1 MRGSKIYVVV
11 AMLLFC
17 NLSFAQKIKV
27 ACVGNSITENYAL
40 PLKDKYPTILQRLL
54 GTQYDVRNYGI
65 GGRTMLRKGNYSYWN
80 EARYKEVLEW
90 NPDIVII
97 KMGTN
102 DAKPGNWAHKEEF
115 VTDYVDFVD
124 SFKSLT
130 SKPKIYLCYPLPA
143 FPGNVLPV
151 DDRIIADEMIPMIKQ
166 VGSRTEVSIIDLHTP
181 FIGKSDFVYDKIHPN
196 VKGTTTMARIIAKA
210 ICPKK
215 SFPKPL
221 LHSKVD
227 VIFIGN
233 SITEG
238 TYLQTPPPMAAALYL
253 DSLGYDV
260 KYANCG
266 MSGYTTYNFLP
277 PGRAFLKVVSAADSI
292 YKKGEMLV
300 FSMKLGTNDSACKGT
315 TGAPVSAS
323 AYKVNMQIIIDSI
336 HARFP
341 LAKIMI
347 HYPIWYSENTQ
358 NGAVYLKEG
367 LDRLKT
373 YMPVINQLV
382 KDNNGFVFSGDK
394 KGFRLF
400 RNHGLKYYKPQ
411 EGKQGIYYLHPNAY
425 GAKILGNLWA
435 REIDRLIIK
444 KDRME

>member
-1 MRGSKIYVVV
+1 MKGSKIYVVV

-40 PLKDKYPTILQRLL
+40 SLKDKYPTILQRLL

-65 GGRTMLRKGNYSYWN
+65 GGRTMLRKGNYPYWN
-80 EARYKEVLEW
+80 EIRYKEVLAW

-102 DAKPGNWAHKEEF
+102 DAKPGNWVHKEEF
-115 VTDYVDFVD
+115 MTDYIDFVN
-124 SFKSLT
+124 SFKYLT

-143 FPGNVLPV
+143 FPGNALPV
-151 DDRIIADEMIPMIKQ
+151 DDHIITDEMIPMIKQ
-166 VGSRTEVSIIDLHTP
+166 VGNRTETKIIDLHTP

-196 VKGTTTMARIIAKA
+196 VKGTTAMARIIAKA

-215 SFPKPL
+215 SFPKPPFR
-221 LHSKVD
+221 SKVD
-227 VIFIGN
+227 VVFIGN

-238 TYLQTPPPMAAALYL
+238 TYLQTPPPMAAAMYL
-253 DSLGYDV
+253 DSLGYDI

-277 PGRAFLKVVSAADSI
+277 SGRAFQKVVSAADSI
-292 YKKGEMLV
+292 YTNGELLV

-341 LAKIMI
+341 LAKIII

-373 YMPVINQLV
+373 YMPVIDQLI
-382 KDNNGFVFSGDK
+382 KDNSDFVFSGDK

-400 RNHGLKYYKPQ
+400 RNHGVKYFKPQ
-411 EGKQGIYYLHPNAY
+411 EGKQGIYYLHPNVY

-435 REIDRLIIK
+435 KEINRLIIK

>member
-1 MRGSKIYVVV
+1 MKRYKMYVVV
-11 AMLLFC
+11 IMLLFC
-17 NLSFAQKIKV
+17 NFSFAQKIKV

-54 GTQYDVRNYGI
+54 GDQYDVRNYGI
-65 GGRTMLRKGNYSYWN
+65 GGRTMLRKGNYPYWN
-80 EARYKEVLEW
+80 EARYEEVLTW

-102 DAKPGNWAHKEEF
+102 DAKPKNWLYKEQF
-115 VTDYVDFVD
+115 VTDYIDFVD

-151 DDRIIADEMIPMIKQ
+151 DDHTITAEMIPMIK
-166 VGSRTEVSIIDLHTP
+166 EVSYKTRAKIIDLHTP
-181 FIGKSDFVYDKIHPN
+181 FIGKSNFVYDKIHPN

-210 ICPKK
+210 ICSKRH
-215 SFPKPL
+215 FPEPPL
-221 LHSKVD
+221 RSKVD

-238 TYLQTPPPMAAALYL
+238 TYLQTPPPVAAAMYL

-277 PGRAFLKVVSAADSI
+277 SGKAFRSVVSAADSI
-292 YKKGEMLV
+292 YKKEEYLV
-300 FSMKLGTNDSACKGT
+300 FSIKLGTNDSACKGT

-323 AYKVNMQIIIDSI
+323 AYKMNMQIIIDSI
-336 HARFP
+336 HSKFP

-367 LDRLKT
+367 LNRLRT
-373 YMPVINQLV
+373 YMPVIDQLT
-382 KDNNGFVFSGDK
+382 KENYGFVFSGDK
-394 KGFRLF
+394 KGFKSF
-400 RNHGLKYYKPQ
+400 RNHGPKYYKPQ

-425 GAKILGNLWA
+425 GAKILGELWA
-435 REIDRLIIK
+435 KKIDKLIIEN
-444 KDRME
+444 DRIE